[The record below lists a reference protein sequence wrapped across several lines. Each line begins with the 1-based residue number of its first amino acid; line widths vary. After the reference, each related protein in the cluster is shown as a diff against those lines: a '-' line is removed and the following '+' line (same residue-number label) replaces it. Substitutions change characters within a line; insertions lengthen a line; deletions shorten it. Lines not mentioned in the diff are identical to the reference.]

1 MSLSI
6 TRAHITRIPVLGVR
20 PIITT
25 GPVSR
30 RLKRL
35 YVILLLVAW
44 CSLIITNTSHAETTP
59 PAQQWVDEELRN
71 ALLQSIDTAE
81 SFDDRFDAEVWLVAM
96 SEKLK
101 RYIKDP
107 KKRFT
112 FLQKIHHAATQ
123 AQLDPELV
131 LAVIQI
137 ESAFNPYAVSR
148 VGAQGMMQVMPFWK
162 KELGRTDDNLIH
174 LETNLRY
181 GCTILKHYIDREKG
195 HIANALARYN
205 GSYGTTKYSRK
216 VMSAWLDYWR

>member
-1 MSLSI
+1 M
-6 TRAHITRIPVLGVR
+6 TR
-20 PIITT
+20 
-25 GPVSR
+25 S
-30 RLKRL
+30 KRL
-35 YVILLLVAW
+35 AILLALVLCSVIL
-44 CSLIITNTSHAETTP
+44 TTP
-59 PAQQWVDEELRN
+59 NVYANTTQAVDEALRQ
-71 ALLQSIDTAE
+71 ALIQSVKKAE
-81 SFDDRFDAEVWLVAM
+81 SFEDRFDAEVWLVAK

-107 KKRFT
+107 KKRFN

-123 AQLDPELV
+123 AELEPELV

-137 ESAFNPYAVSR
+137 ESAFNPYAVSV

-162 KELGRTDDNLIH
+162 KEIGRTDDNLID

-205 GSYGTTKYSRK
+205 GSYGTYKYSRK
-216 VMSAWLDYWR
+216 VMNAWIDYWR

>member
-1 MSLSI
+1 MLLFIRLPVKRILYAMLLIMVWGSVMLSEKSY
-6 TRAHITRIPVLGVR
+6 A
-20 PIITT
+20 
-25 GPVSR
+25 
-30 RLKRL
+30 
-35 YVILLLVAW
+35 
-44 CSLIITNTSHAETTP
+44 NTTP
-59 PAQQWVDEELRN
+59 TSNIETVAVDEALRQ
-71 ALLQSIDTAE
+71 ALLKSINQSK
-81 SFDDRFDAEVWLVAM
+81 SFEDRFDAEVWLVAM

-107 KKRFT
+107 KKRFA

-123 AQLDPELV
+123 AKLEPELV

-162 KELGRTDDNLIH
+162 KEIGRTDDSLID
-174 LETNLRY
+174 LDTNLRY

-205 GSYGTTKYSRK
+205 GSYGTYKYSKK
-216 VMSAWLDYWR
+216 VMDAWLDYWR

>member
-1 MSLSI
+1 MMLFITWSGLLLSAAF
-6 TRAHITRIPVLGVR
+6 TYPLQANAAGLNTVVKAQGNKEV
-20 PIITT
+20 ITT
-25 GPVSR
+25 
-30 RLKRL
+30 
-35 YVILLLVAW
+35 
-44 CSLIITNTSHAETTP
+44 T
-59 PAQQWVDEELRN
+59 VDEELRQ
-71 ALLQSIDTAE
+71 ALLNSINQSE

-101 RYIKDP
+101 RYIKNP
-107 KKRFT
+107 EKRFA

-162 KELGRTDDNLIH
+162 KEIGRTDDNLIH

-216 VMSAWLDYWR
+216 VMTAWLDYWR